1 MKDNL
6 NHVQTHLMFFG
17 RRFSVVIC
25 NSKTFDTF
33 LTSFY
38 FSETQDGL
46 RPGKYVFTLGIF
58 LIFMIFP
65 FWGGNI
71 SCAILFDDQGQED
84 FREPIFDD
92 TDREDFGE
100 LISMPG

>member
-1 MKDNL
+1 
-6 NHVQTHLMFFG
+6 
-17 RRFSVVIC
+17 
-25 NSKTFDTF
+25 
-33 LTSFY
+33 
-38 FSETQDGL
+38 
-46 RPGKYVFTLGIF
+46 
-58 LIFMIFP
+58 MIFP